1 MIRKS
6 LERYIEENVFPEYEK
21 NDEGHGIEHIW
32 SVVRRSLKFAKQVSD
47 INEEMVYVIAS
58 YHDIG
63 VSIDRKHHEKVSA
76 DRNTDVDA
84 ALKRTYT
91 YRLKHFPHLS
101 LDEIIEDSRGHLI
114 EKFGVNGY
122 SRENFILKI

>member
-1 MIRKS
+1 MVKLS
-6 LERYIEENVFPEYEK
+6 LLLN
-21 NDEGHGIEHIW
+21 G
-32 SVVRRSLKFAKQVSD
+32 
-47 INEEMVYVIAS
+47 
-58 YHDIG
+58 
-63 VSIDRKHHEKVSA
+63 
-76 DRNTDVDA
+76 NTDVDA

-122 SRENFILKI
+122 SREKFLFLKI